1 MSNVVTLSHHWL
13 KTVVTIPV
21 EMYNT
26 DRVRAGTSAARYF
39 NISNQHQMRT
49 QNRLQTMLKPA
60 SNNMKYQMTKSPKIG
75 LIFKILN
82 NILMKFMH
90 QLKLFSGLRYLWW
103 YSWDVRAEPL
113 ISKIEIERA
122 YIDSNSKS
130 WHRAVPGTRLNGSG
144 KSGLGWVFGYGWW
157 TRTGPGQDTDL

>member
-1 MSNVVTLSHHWL
+1 MWNVVTLSHHWL

-39 NISNQHQMRT
+39 NISNRHQMWT

-60 SNNMKYQMTKSPKIG
+60 LNNIEYPMMKSPKIG

-82 NILMKFMH
+82 KILIKFM
-90 QLKLFSGLRYLWW
+90 QKLKFLSGLRNFWW
-103 YSWDVRAEPL
+103 YSWDVRSKPIIL
-113 ISKIEIERA
+113 KIEIW
-122 YIDSNSKS
+122 KS
-130 WHRAVPGTRLNGSG
+130 IYRIELKKLTSCSTRWNGSG

-157 TRTGPGQDTDL
+157 ARTGPGQDTNL